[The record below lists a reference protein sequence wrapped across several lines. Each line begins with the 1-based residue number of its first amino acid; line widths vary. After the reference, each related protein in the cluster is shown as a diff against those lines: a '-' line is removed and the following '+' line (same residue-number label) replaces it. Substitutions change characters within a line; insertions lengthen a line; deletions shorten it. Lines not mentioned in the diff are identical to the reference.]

1 MDFKQEIKKLREHLQ
16 KGVVLASFHLKRMV
30 QKVKKKLNE
39 LGSQM
44 IGPIEKGFK
53 KAEVTTPPTGSYE
66 GVDLSVLPKYIAY
79 KSALLREKLTLY
91 YLVSA
96 IGLLFFCH
104 YFATRIEISNLHG
117 KLREKEYILAPGV
130 MDFTSASAQMIPN
143 SYVHDAAMDFL
154 SSLGN
159 INSSNIDEQYAALKR
174 FMSEKLKVQFEVDT
188 DEWIEQVKNDSI
200 SQILK
205 ITDIEITSNNEG
217 AYRVIALG
225 RADFYSDQQYLGHED
240 QVIEMILRLV
250 PPESG
255 KRWYLQIT
263 SLSWEKQENFKTK
276 SNYSKKNSN

>member
-1 MDFKQEIKKLREHLQ
+1 MDLKQEMKKLEGHLQ
-16 KGVVLASFHLKRMV
+16 KTMAHTSFYIKRMV
-30 QKVKKKLNE
+30 LKVKKKLNE

-44 IGPIEKGFK
+44 ISPIEKGFK
-53 KAEVTTPPTGSYE
+53 KAEVITPPKGSYE

-159 INSSNIDEQYAALKR
+159 INSSNIDEQYTALKR

-188 DEWIEQVKNDSI
+188 DEWTRQVKSDSI

-205 ITDIEITSNNEG
+205 VTDIEITSNNDG

-240 QVIEMILRLV
+240 QVIEMILRLI

-276 SNYSKKNSN
+276 SNFSKKSSN